1 MTDEMHSLL
10 GKYFSGQATAGELQR
25 VQQWVAASEQN
36 RTDFELLE
44 KLWHRSGE
52 QETIQ
57 FDTNKAWKTVDERI
71 RASKTPVR
79 RMKPTTRVVAI
90 AAVAVAASL
99 ILVFGMWWIFG
110 DSFNSRQVVA
120 DIAVKEVTLD
130 DGSKVYLR
138 KGSSLEYKPNFNKD
152 RREVALTGQAFFD
165 VAHNPA
171 KPFVI
176 SAAETKVEVV
186 GTSFSVNTLNNKVEL
201 VVKTGKVKFGTVN
214 NLQQSILVIAGERA
228 LFAGNDINKEQNK
241 DENFDAWQSGQLQFN
256 HTPLPQVIV
265 ALNDYY
271 HVDIHFRREDA
282 AQLSAAHVTARFN
295 NQPLNSV
302 LDEIALITSYR
313 IQKLSD
319 TAYEISIK

>member
-10 GKYFSGQATAGELQR
+10 GKYFSGQATAGEKQR
-25 VQQWVAASEQN
+25 VQQWVADSEQN

-71 RASKTPVR
+71 KASKTPVR
-79 RMKPTTRVVAI
+79 SMKPSTRVVAI
-90 AAVAVAASL
+90 AAVAASL

-110 DSFNSRQVVA
+110 DTFNNRKVVA
-120 DIAVKEVTLD
+120 DVAVKEVTLE

-138 KGSSLEYKPNFNKD
+138 KGSSLEYKRSFNKD

-186 GTSFSVNTLNNKVEL
+186 GTSFSVNTLKGKVEL
-201 VVKTGKVKFGTVN
+201 VVKTGKVKFGSAN

-228 LFAGNDINKEQNK
+228 LFAGNNINKEQNK

-256 HTPLPQVIV
+256 HTPLPQVIA

-271 HVDIHFRREDA
+271 HVNIHIRREDT